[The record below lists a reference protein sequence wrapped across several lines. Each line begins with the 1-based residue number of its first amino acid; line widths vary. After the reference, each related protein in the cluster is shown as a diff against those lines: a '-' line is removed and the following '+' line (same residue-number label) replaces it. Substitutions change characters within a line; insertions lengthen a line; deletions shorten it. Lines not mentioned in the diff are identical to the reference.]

1 MRNIP
6 YILLFISILYCCDL
20 KKSEKVE
27 RIKNVDDCP
36 LIDYVVDLPNNT
48 QIKSVYFECES
59 DLKFKL
65 QILRNQKLI
74 FEADT
79 ITKYEFNE
87 YVYPTYILNEDYEY
101 LLIEENDTAILNK
114 MNVLRLKDNQVDSV
128 FRIPHFESKGIDIDN
143 DGITEYWSIM
153 EMVNR
158 NGSGTIGY
166 NPILVYEIE
175 KDLFKF
181 DISTTILLN
190 EEVYG
195 QYHGLEIIDTL
206 FFNGNKVEEKW
217 PYPH

>member
-1 MRNIP
+1 MRNIS
-6 YILLFISILYCCDL
+6 YILLFISIFYSCDL
-20 KKSEKVE
+20 KQLEKVE
-27 RIKNVDDCP
+27 RFENVDDCP

-48 QIKSVYFECES
+48 QIKSVYLKCES

-65 QILRNQKLI
+65 QIVRNQKLI

-79 ITKYEFNE
+79 LTKYEFNE
-87 YVYPTYILNEDYEY
+87 YFYPTYILNEDYEY

-128 FRIPHFESKGIDIDN
+128 FTIPHFESKWIDIYN
-143 DGITEYWSIM
+143 DVITEYLSIM

-158 NGSGTIGY
+158 NGNGTIGY

-175 KDLFKF
+175 KDIFKF

-206 FFNGNKVEEKW
+206 FFNANKVEEKW